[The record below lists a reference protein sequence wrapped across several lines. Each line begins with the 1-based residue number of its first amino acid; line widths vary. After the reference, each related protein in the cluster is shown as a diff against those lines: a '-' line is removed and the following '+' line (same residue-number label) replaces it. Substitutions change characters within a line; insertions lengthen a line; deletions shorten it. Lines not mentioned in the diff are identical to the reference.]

1 MICTEFEVSY
11 QGLLKDIDNI
21 PETELQLIKT
31 KLQNMCEKYTETKV
45 PYKYRK
51 IINDLRKRED
61 IVVLKADKGRGIV
74 IMNRDKYHEK
84 CLEKLDTEQFQKL
97 NYDPTKITQR
107 KVQNALCKMKSKLSI
122 NEYKRKYPTGSS
134 PGKFYGTANIHKLSD
149 HDDKTIITVK
159 YLRIYCFK

>member
-1 MICTEFEVSY
+1 MIYTEFEVSY
-11 QGLLKDIDNI
+11 QGLLKDIGNI

-31 KLQNMCEKYTETKV
+31 KLQNMCEKYTKTKV

-51 IINDLRKRED
+51 IINDLRKRQD

-84 CLEKLDTEQFQKL
+84 CLEKLDTGQFQKL

-107 KVQNALCKMKSKLSI
+107 KVQNALRKMNSKLSI
-122 NEYKRKYPTGSS
+122 NDYKRKYPTGSS
-134 PGKFYGTANIHKLSD
+134 AGKFYGTANIHKLSD
-149 HDDKTIITVK
+149 HHDKTIITVK